1 MRKGMKSVENL
12 EVSSKSLIFAQK
24 LIISTMHRSALTII
38 LMCLC
43 ATLGAMAAN
52 DNEQEREAQNIITG
66 IINDLYAA
74 AASNEDYYDGR
85 FACHTWIETVRAVEK
100 KDSKLVDI
108 GFFNEDYW
116 TEMQDGNPD
125 DLEARDIKF
134 EHLDLEQGTATVSF
148 TLYSSVQVVK
158 RRFSFCREEGEWRIH
173 DITKFW
179 TDEDGK
185 EVAFDYLEGMRD
197 YLYEPKEMA
206 VQLYSIRDVIG
217 NAELYARNHAEVFRR
232 LSEMGYTGIEAAD
245 YKDGKFY
252 GVSPEQYR
260 QDCEEAGLTPISS
273 HVNRNLNAEELASH
287 DFTQALE
294 WWDKAIE
301 AHKAAGIR
309 YVVTSWGE
317 TPKTLKDGQTI
328 CDFYNEIGRR
338 CREAGLSYGY
348 HTHSHEFQK
357 VEGQVWIDYMMQ
369 HTDAENVFWQMD
381 TYWAVMAKQGPVHYF
396 KKYPGRFKMLH
407 IKDIYELGESGFVGF
422 DAIFRNAGLAGLEN
436 YVVEM
441 EGNDGTIDSMEGVRR
456 CAEYLKAQDFV
467 LPSYSK

>member
-1 MRKGMKSVENL
+1 
-12 EVSSKSLIFAQK
+12 
-24 LIISTMHRSALTII
+24 MHRTALTII

-52 DNEQEREAQNIITG
+52 DNVQEREAQNIITG

-74 AASNEDYYDGR
+74 AVSNEDYYDGR
-85 FACHTWIETVRAVEK
+85 FACHTWIETVRAVEN
-100 KDSKLVDI
+100 KDSKLEDI

-134 EHLDLEQGTATVSF
+134 EHLDLEQGTATVGF

-158 RRFSFCREEGEWRIH
+158 RKFSFCREEGEWRIH

-217 NAELYARNHAEVFRR
+217 NAELYAKNHAEVFGR

-260 QDCEEAGLTPISS
+260 QDCEEAGLT
-273 HVNRNLNAEELASH
+273 H
-287 DFTQALE
+287 
-294 WWDKAIE
+294 
-301 AHKAAGIR
+301 
-309 YVVTSWGE
+309 
-317 TPKTLKDGQTI
+317 
-328 CDFYNEIGRR
+328 
-338 CREAGLSYGY
+338 
-348 HTHSHEFQK
+348 
-357 VEGQVWIDYMMQ
+357 
-369 HTDAENVFWQMD
+369 
-381 TYWAVMAKQGPVHYF
+381 
-396 KKYPGRFKMLH
+396 
-407 IKDIYELGESGFVGF
+407 
-422 DAIFRNAGLAGLEN
+422 
-436 YVVEM
+436 
-441 EGNDGTIDSMEGVRR
+441 
-456 CAEYLKAQDFV
+456 
-467 LPSYSK
+467 